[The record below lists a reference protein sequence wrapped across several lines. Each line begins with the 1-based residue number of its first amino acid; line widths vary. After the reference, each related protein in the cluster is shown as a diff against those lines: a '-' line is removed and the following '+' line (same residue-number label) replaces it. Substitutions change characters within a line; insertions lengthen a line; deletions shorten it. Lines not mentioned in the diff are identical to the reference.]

1 MSIHAR
7 SGQPRFF
14 INGLNLTVVENDLA
28 LLKVKDPETLECKER
43 IIWPACL
50 PEKVQC
56 LKYKYGYLHIIAGQK
71 LCWWAQGFINRVG
84 QNI

>member
-50 PEKVQC
+50 PEKVGC
-56 LKYKYGYLHIIAGQK
+56 SKYTKKLQIVVGQK
-71 LCWWAQGFINRVG
+71 LCWRTQGSVNRVG
-84 QNI
+84 QIF